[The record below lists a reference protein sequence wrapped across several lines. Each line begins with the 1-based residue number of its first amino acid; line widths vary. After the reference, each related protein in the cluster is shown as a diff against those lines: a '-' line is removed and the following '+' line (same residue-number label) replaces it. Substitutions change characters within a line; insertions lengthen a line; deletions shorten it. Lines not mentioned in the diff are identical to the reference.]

1 MKILPL
7 KSLLFSLILLVLAG
21 CGKPT
26 SSGGGPPQGD
36 FPTNVVGAPVTVE
49 PLKETLRLVGTFEAP
64 DEVIVVSKIQGGV
77 EEIAIQEGQ
86 KVEKGQLIAR
96 MDDDKIQARLLDAR
110 ARKRLAVSNLE
121 RAEELRK
128 TNSISS
134 QEVDEA
140 IAESDRAAAAL
151 ALLEEELEDSR
162 ITAPMPGRVGEI
174 LVSKGQ
180 IVPIGQTLTE
190 LIRTDPIEVRFE
202 VPELYVGLI
211 EEGLKVEIATDA
223 YRDQVF
229 EGTVSFLAPALR
241 NTTRTLPVKA
251 NVPNPDGKL
260 RPGMFGNVEL
270 VIREVADAMFVPE
283 SAVMQQGTQNMV
295 IVRNPESFR
304 SEFRPVQVGVRQGG
318 RMQIVSG
325 LSPEDLVV
333 AEGTM
338 KMFFPGMLLN
348 FTEDSRNYGLEPS
361 MAPMPEP
368 APEEVDEETTD
379 EPG

>member
-1 MKILPL
+1 M
-7 KSLLFSLILLVLAG
+7 
-21 CGKPT
+21 
-26 SSGGGPPQGD
+26 
-36 FPTNVVGAPVTVE
+36 NVVGAPVTVE

-77 EEIAIQEGQ
+77 EEIAIEEGQ
-86 KVEKGQLIAR
+86 TVEKGQMIAR

-110 ARKRLAVSNLE
+110 ARKRLAASVLE

-140 IAESDRAAAAL
+140 LAEADRAAAAL
-151 ALLEEELEDSR
+151 ALLEEELEDTR
-162 ITAPMPGRVGEI
+162 ITAPMAGRVGEI
-174 LVSKGQ
+174 LVTKGQ
-180 IVPIGQTLTE
+180 IVPLGQTLTE
-190 LIRTDPIEVRFE
+190 LISTDPIEIRFE
-202 VPELYVGLI
+202 VPELYVGLVA
-211 EEGLKVEIATDA
+211 EGLVVEISSDA
-223 YRDQVF
+223 YTDDVF

-241 NTTRTLPVKA
+241 TTTRTLPVKA

-270 VIREVADAMFVPE
+270 VLRELPDAMFVPE

-295 IVRNPESFR
+295 VVRNPESFR
-304 SEFRPVQVGVRQGG
+304 SEFRPVRVGARQGG
-318 RMQIVSG
+318 RMQIVDG
-325 LSPEDLVV
+325 LKPDELVV
-333 AEGTM
+333 AEGTI

-348 FTEDSRNYGLEPS
+348 FTEDSKKYGIEPS

-368 APEEVDEETTD
+368 PPEESGPETTQ